1 MHERARTLSSAE
13 ISVVDDQPESTVRT
27 SEAINER
34 GEVIEVIHLG
44 DGYVDINGYIFHD
57 DWDEID
63 PPGSDDQPEI
73 PHEVVMAEI
82 FEMLKMPVDQAE
94 G

>member
-1 MHERARTLSSAE
+1 MHESVRPD
-13 ISVVDDQPESTVRT
+13 SVVDDRTDESIIRRT
-27 SEAINER
+27 SEAVNER
-34 GEVIEVIHLG
+34 GEVIEVVHLDG
-44 DGYVDINGYIFHD
+44 GYVDINGYIFHD

-63 PPGSDDQPEI
+63 PPGNDDEPDI

-82 FEMLKMPVDQAE
+82 FEMLKTPVDKAE